1 MRLSNYKR
9 PLSCGVALVLTV
21 PGQFWTTPTFAQ
33 EGQEV
38 HLETIVITSR
48 KRSETEEKAPVSA
61 TVIEADQIPAST
73 LDSVAEIAKRSPN
86 VNFIDYS
93 RFGENFVNIR
103 GVSTLGS
110 PLNSLDSTVGFA
122 VDGVP
127 TSILGFS
134 PPLLDVE
141 RIEVLRG
148 PQGTTFGRNSLA
160 GTINVVSRPADGER
174 ELRLDTEYG
183 TNGHAYLQG
192 TAGGWIVPDKVAGR
206 GVVRLQSF
214 DGDVPNPYL
223 GEDLGSAQIG
233 AARGALRFTP
243 DDSWTIDISGTYS
256 RDDRANPAYILYD
269 TPDFPISGED
279 VEPEQLRTIGQ
290 GTINISKELENVTLT
305 STTSY
310 QQTDIHN
317 NADFTDSFFFGAITG
332 LPPDLLFNP
341 AADKVMTSEAESLFN
356 QEFRINSSE
365 ASDWQW
371 VLGASFLHADY
382 EMHREAG
389 TVFVP
394 VFNGTFD
401 NKLKSSTYAVF
412 GDTTVPL
419 GERWE
424 VSGGLRLAHDR
435 QSFVGDYVTN
445 GFPGTVPTFHQEGEV
460 SDTYLTGRAALSY
473 HWSDDIT
480 SYGSISRGYSS
491 GGFEKAGTYAPFGI
505 ASPPFLPAKGWT
517 YELGTKAQ
525 VTEKVA
531 LRSAIFYN
539 DISDGVLSGFDPNTF
554 QVFATNQDFRSYG
567 AELGGSFEITDGLQF
582 TAGVGYTKTEMVDV
596 GALAKLAG
604 AAEGNAVPQ
613 VPAWTATFGLDYVVP
628 GENFGMSG
636 EFKANLNYQF
646 VGSRYS
652 DLANRE
658 KMPEYHMVNARI
670 GWENERWG
678 VHAFVNNLLDE
689 RPLSFKASLPR
700 LADPTQYV
708 TGVYLTRGRV
718 AGIGA
723 SVKF

>member
-1 MRLSNYKR
+1 MSGVVVSLAV
-9 PLSCGVALVLTV
+9 PGWGVAPVLAQD
-21 PGQFWTTPTFAQ
+21 GQT
-33 EGQEV
+33 
-38 HLETIVITSR
+38 LELDKIVITSR
-48 KRSETEEKAPVSA
+48 KRTEVEEKAPVSA
-61 TVIEADQIPAST
+61 TVLEAKELPPST
-73 LDSVAEIAKRSPN
+73 LDSAAEVAKRSPN

-110 PLNSLDSTVGFA
+110 PLNSLDSTVGFSI
-122 VDGVP
+122 DGVP
-127 TSILGFS
+127 TSVLGFG

-141 RIEVLRG
+141 RVEVLRG

-183 TNGHAYLQG
+183 TNGHAYIQG
-192 TAGGWIVPDKVAGR
+192 TAGGWIAPDKVAGR
-206 GVVRLQSF
+206 GVVRFQKF
-214 DGDVPNPYL
+214 DGDVPNPLL
-223 GEDLGSAQIG
+223 GEDIGGAKLG

-243 DDSWTIDISGTYS
+243 DDTWTIDVTGSYS
-256 RDDRANPAYILYD
+256 RDDRSNPAYLLY
-269 TPDFPISGED
+269 THPDFPTSGED
-279 VEPEQLRTIGQ
+279 VTPEQSRTIGQ

-305 STTSY
+305 SSTSY

-317 NADFTDSFFFGAITG
+317 YADFTDSFFFGAIAG
-332 LPPDLLFNP
+332 VPPIFMFNP
-341 AADKVMTSEAESLFN
+341 AADKVMTNEAESLFN

-365 ASDWQW
+365 SSSWQW
-371 VLGASFLHADY
+371 VLGASLMHADY

-389 TVFVP
+389 TMFVP

-412 GDTTVPL
+412 GDATVPL

-435 QSFVGDYVTN
+435 QSFSGDYVSN
-445 GFPGTVPTFHQEGEV
+445 GFPGTFPTFHQEGEV

-473 HWSDDIT
+473 HWTDSIT
-480 SYGSISRGYSS
+480 SYASIARGYSS
-491 GGFEKAGTYAPFGI
+491 GGYEKAGTYAPFGI

-517 YELGTKAQ
+517 YELGVKAQ
-525 VTEKVA
+525 VTDKLA
-531 LRSAIFYN
+531 LRTAGFFN
-539 DISDGVLSGFDPNTF
+539 DISDGVLSGYDPATF
-554 QVFATNQDFRSYG
+554 QVFATNQDFHSYG
-567 AELGGSFEITDGLQF
+567 MELGGSLEVTDGLQL
-582 TAGVGYTKTEMVDV
+582 TAGVGYTRTAMGDV
-596 GALAKLAG
+596 NANAVLAG
-604 AAEGNAVPQ
+604 AAKGNEVPQ
-613 VPAWTATFGLDYVVP
+613 VPTWTATLGIDYTVP
-628 GENFGMSG
+628 GEALGISG
-636 EFKANLNYQF
+636 EFKANINYQY
-646 VGSRYS
+646 VGARYS

-658 KMPEYHMVNARI
+658 KMPDYHMVNARI

-689 RPLSFKASLPR
+689 RPLSFKAALPTV
-700 LADPTQYV
+700 ADPTQSV
-708 TGVYLTRGRV
+708 TGVYATRGRV